1 MEAQNANRGILY
13 LIPTPLG
20 DQDRNVSIP
29 EYNLEI
35 IMGLD
40 IFIVE
45 ELRTARRF
53 LRKFGYTND
62 FDSVTFFLLNE
73 HTSYEEM
80 LSFAQPLKEGK
91 SIGLLSEAGCPNIA
105 DPGAQLIYQSHV
117 IGAKVV
123 PLTGPSSII
132 MSLMASGLT
141 GQQFTFHGYLP
152 VKPHERSQKIKE
164 IDRLISRGH
173 NHTHIFIEAPY
184 RNRQLLEALLQ
195 HLSEDTRLCVAV
207 NISMPDES
215 IKTMRVG
222 EWRKRKPDPGKVPAV
237 FLVS

>member
-1 MEAQNANRGILY
+1 MESQKAYRGTLY

-29 EYNLEI
+29 DYNLEI
-35 IMGLD
+35 IMSLD

-53 LRKFGYTND
+53 LRKFGYKKD
-62 FDSVTFFLLNE
+62 FDTVTFYVLNE
-73 HTSYEEM
+73 HTPFEEM
-80 LSFAQPLKEGK
+80 LSFRDPLKEGK

-105 DPGAQLIYQSHV
+105 DPGEQLIYQSHV
-117 IGAKVV
+117 MGARVI

-152 VKPHERSQKIKE
+152 VKPDERSQKIKE
-164 IDRLISRGH
+164 IDRLISKGH

-195 HLSEDTRLCVAV
+195 HLSEDTLLCVAA
-207 NISMPDES
+207 NITMHDES
-215 IKTMRVG
+215 INTMRVG
-222 EWRKRKPDPGKVPAV
+222 EWKKRKSEPGKVPTV